1 MTDRATAPHPLSE
14 RTPHTVPRNPL
25 PALHIRPDHGWLND
39 PNGMVHHGGRWH
51 VFFQH
56 NPQRPVHER
65 IAWGHV
71 SSADLVGWDPHPV
84 GFAPEPGGP
93 DRAGCWSG
101 VFLPWLDR
109 PAMAYSGVVDDTHAS
124 TVVVREALDDD
135 LDTWT
140 PPYVVATTPPDVTQ
154 MRDPFCFERAGR
166 RFALLGAR
174 VGRATP
180 AVLLF
185 SCDDPRDWHYEGVWL
200 TGENPVA
207 ATLPESDFWECP
219 QLVELGGRSVL
230 VLSLQLEG
238 RLSTVG
244 LLVGDLTDAASG
256 DGLPRF
262 EPAAAGLLDEGPS
275 CYAPQVALDPDGPWL
290 HGWVLDVGRPDAPA
304 PAVSGCLT
312 LPRRL
317 HLVGDAVVSR
327 VDDRLGAYVG
337 GQPSTPVTGAQLAAG
352 VDLPLV
358 ARVTGAG
365 AEPTAALTLRGAEG
379 DVEIHV
385 GATGFEVWVDADVV
399 EVYRETLPPVTVRQ
413 PGTAGWRLRATGGP
427 AAGAPATDAPAH
439 DAPASDAPITDAR
452 ITDATITEV
461 VPPTPA
467 APAATPGAA
476 GAARGR

>member
-1 MTDRATAPHPLSE
+1 M
-14 RTPHTVPRNPL
+14 PRNPL

-39 PNGMVHHGGRWH
+39 PNGMVHHRGRWH

-56 NPQRPVHER
+56 NPQRPVHEH

-84 GFAPEPGGP
+84 AFGPAPGGP

-101 VFLPWLDR
+101 VFLPWLER
-109 PAMAYSGVVDDTHAS
+109 PAMAYSGVVDDTHTS

-185 SCDDPRDWHYEGVWL
+185 SCDDPRAWRYEGVWL
-200 TGENPVA
+200 TGENPLA

-219 QLVELGGRSVL
+219 QLVELGGRWVL
-230 VLSLQLEG
+230 VLSLQIEG

-244 LLVGDLTDAASG
+244 VLVGDLTDAATG

-262 EPAAAGLLDEGPS
+262 APTAAGLLDEGPS

-290 HGWVLDVGRPDAPA
+290 HGWVLDTDRPDDPA

-317 HLVGDAVVSR
+317 HLVGDTVVSR
-327 VDDRLGAYVG
+327 VDDRLRTYVG
-337 GQPSTPVTGAQLAAG
+337 DQPSTPLTGAQLAAG

-365 AEPTAALTLRGAEG
+365 AHPAASVTVTGFEH
-379 DVEIHV
+379 DVEIPV
-385 GATGFEVWVDADVV
+385 GATGFEVWVDADVM
-399 EVYRETLPPVTVRQ
+399 EVYREERPPVTVRQ
-413 PGTAGWRLRATGGP
+413 PGTTGWRLRATGDVE
-427 AAGAPATDAPAH
+427 AA
-439 DAPASDAPITDAR
+439 R
-452 ITDATITEV
+452 LTEV
-461 VPPTPA
+461 APPTPA

-476 GAARGR
+476 AAARGR